1 MPQTARQDIRLFGVT
16 FATIFIAELGDKTQL
31 ATLGFAINSPQNRLI
46 VLVAA
51 AAALIASSLVGTLL
65 GALLARFLRPS
76 LMNRIAGIIFI
87 ACAAL
92 FLWQFIAS
100 LTADAPPTADAA
112 QAANIAR
119 GSPWEIFAAVFAAL
133 FIAETGD
140 KTQLATLSLAAGNR
154 HARWIVFAG
163 SAAALVLS
171 TVVAV
176 SAGSLLGEYFDQKYL
191 TLAAAVVFAVLGIFF
206 LIGRGEKAPREYGW
220 LIDEIDR
227 IYLDS
232 QCRNCPD
239 FMEFLL
245 HIREL
250 GSTTVNQHIAPLIL
264 PPDQWDKTCSGTCRI
279 YQTHA
284 RLHRRQ
290 GQPPPPP
297 PPAPPTENSGDNSPS
312 AEKGQGE
319 A

>member
-46 VLVAA
+46 VLFAA
-51 AAALIASSLVGTLL
+51 AAALIASALMGTLL
-65 GALLARFLRPS
+65 GALLARFLKPG
-76 LMNRIAGIIFI
+76 LMNRIAGSIFI

-100 LTADAPPTADAA
+100 FTAPPTADAA

-191 TLAAAVVFAVLGIFF
+191 TLAAAVVFALLGIFF
-206 LIGRGEKAPREYGW
+206 LIGPSEKAPREYGW

-239 FMEFLL
+239 FMQFLL

-250 GSTTVNQHIAPLIL
+250 GSATVNNHIAPLIL
-264 PPDQWDKTCSGTCRI
+264 PPDQWDKACSGTCRI

-290 GQPPPPP
+290 GQPPPATPQHQADDNA
-297 PPAPPTENSGDNSPS
+297 PPAEKEQGDT
-312 AEKGQGE
+312 
-319 A
+319 